1 MRLKD
6 KVVLVTGG
14 GSGIGESIAVR
25 SAEEGAA
32 VVVVDVSADAAMG
45 VAAALEDRGHRATW
59 VVADVASGSAAA
71 EAVARAESSFGRL
84 DVLVN
89 NAGIV
94 RDAQLVNMEEDQW
107 DAVLAVNLSGA
118 YFMCRAAATGMV
130 QRGGGRIVN
139 IASRSLLGNFGQ
151 TNYSASKAG
160 IVGLTKSLALELGPS
175 GISVNA
181 IAPGYIETPIMRN
194 VPAEVRKR
202 AVRAAPLRRVG
213 TPDDVASAVTF
224 LASDDASYIT
234 GQCLFVCGGR
244 SLASALE
251 MWA

>member
-32 VVVVDVSADAAMG
+32 VVVVDVSADAAKG

-59 VVADVASGSAAA
+59 VVADVASSSAAA
-71 EAVARAESSFGRL
+71 EAVAQAESSFGRL

-224 LASDDASYIT
+224 FASDDASYIT